1 MRVKRSRLWPWFE
14 GSYAR
19 YSRFTLRH
27 PLSCLGLLLLVCVPA
42 FVLDA
47 RFFGS
52 IRTGLQDLL
61 PADAPSV
68 RSMDAI
74 HARLGGESHLTVIA
88 QSDDAVRNRAFI
100 KELAGSLDALKL
112 PVIRLIQWNVDEE
125 RHWIADHAAL
135 LMPRADFDHL
145 SERLDSEVH
154 AQKLRRN
161 PLALDLGDSPEA
173 AGGPSNS
180 AQWQDLED
188 QLDKSGKSQDRFPNG
203 TIETPDGHTV
213 VMLIWLRGS
222 ELELGPAETLEKA
235 VAAQVGKLLP
245 RYPGLKTAYNG
256 EVPNLIEEHYAILQD
271 LSLSSLLVFVLVG
284 ALIVFYFRSL
294 RAVLAVVFAL
304 VPGLACTFA
313 VGRLTSGSLNSN
325 SVFLGSIIAGNGI
338 NYPLILLAYFQ
349 ISPRALPR
357 GAAYLRAAR
366 QALPGTLGA
375 AATASAAYAGL
386 ASAHFRGFS
395 EFGWLG
401 GFGMLTTWACCFLT
415 MPIAIGLFQ
424 PPRHD
429 AARDRESFFASL
441 LYSRPARLRTTAV
454 VFVGISLVVAAFGIR
469 RAMASGLYET
479 NLNALRN
486 RESLAHGGASW
497 DRKMSEIFGVW
508 LNPVV
513 ALVDDPAKREA
524 AATALRG
531 VLLAPDHGLPPAE
544 RVETIE
550 SVVPAPAEQS
560 RRLEI
565 LKRAKRILGS
575 AEDVPPRVRELIERR
590 LSDRSLQPIAA
601 ADVPAVLTQGFREVD
616 GRFDR
621 VTLIYPS
628 IKINYN
634 DADNVLRFADALHR
648 ARLPPGTVV
657 GGSFLFMAEII
668 RLVEDE
674 APRVVL
680 IVCLLVVLVLVPIFL
695 KQPRRVLL
703 CIVTVAAVAFTAQ
716 AIMLALGVRVNMF
729 NFAAVPITIGVGS
742 DYVVNLFGAMDA
754 FACDARRA
762 AAKMGGAI
770 LLASLTTVVGYLSLV
785 IAQSGALRTFGWAAV
800 LGEIMAV
807 CTVLL
812 VLPALSKPLGAPV
825 RREAGQTA

>member
-1 MRVKRSRLWPWFE
+1 MSTKRPHRWPRFE
-14 GSYAR
+14 LLYSR
-19 YSRFTLRH
+19 YSRFALRH
-27 PLSCLGLLLLVCVPA
+27 SLSCLGLLLLVCVPA
-42 FVLDA
+42 LVLDA

-74 HARLGGESHLTVIA
+74 HAHLGGESHLTVIA
-88 QSDDAVRNRAFI
+88 QSDDALQNQAFV
-100 KELAGSLDALKL
+100 KELAGSLEALHL
-112 PVIRLIQWNVDEE
+112 PVVRLIQWNVDEE
-125 RHWIADHAAL
+125 RHWIDDHAAL
-135 LMPRADFDHL
+135 VMPKADFDRL
-145 SERLDSEVH
+145 SERLDSEIH
-154 AQKLRRN
+154 AEKRRSN
-161 PLALDLGDSPEA
+161 PLAFDLGDSPKA
-173 AGGPSNS
+173 AGGSS
-180 AQWQDLED
+180 SGSGWQDLED
-188 QLDKSGKSQDRFPNG
+188 ELDRSSKAHDRFPKG
-203 TIETPDGHTV
+203 FFETPDGHTV

-222 ELELGPAETLEKA
+222 ELELGPAETLQKS
-235 VAAQVGKLLP
+235 VAAEVQKLLP
-245 RYPGLKTAYNG
+245 RYPGIKTAYNG

-304 VPGLACTFA
+304 LPGLACTFA
-313 VGRLTSGSLNSN
+313 MGRLTSGSLNSN

-357 GAAYLRAAR
+357 GSAYLRAAR

-375 AATASAAYAGL
+375 ASTASAAYAGL
-386 ASAHFRGFS
+386 AAAHFRGFS

-415 MPIAIGLFQ
+415 MPIAIGLFK
-424 PPRHD
+424 PPRRD
-429 AARDRESFFASL
+429 AARDREAVFANRF
-441 LYSRPARLRTTAV
+441 YSGRAGPRTAAA
-454 VFVGISLVVAAFGIR
+454 VFVVISLVLAAVGIR
-469 RAMASGLYET
+469 RALVSGLYET

-486 RESLAHGGASW
+486 RESLEHGGASW
-497 DRKMSEIFGVW
+497 DQKMSEIFGVW

-513 ALVDDPAKREA
+513 ALVADPAQREA
-524 AATALRG
+524 AASALRS
-531 VLLAPDHGLPPAE
+531 VLLVPDRGPAPAE

-550 SVVPAPAEQS
+550 SVLPAPAEQQ
-560 RRLEI
+560 RRIEI

-575 AEDVPPRVRELIERR
+575 AEDAPPQMRDLIERR
-590 LSDRSLQPIAA
+590 LSDRSLQPISA
-601 ADVPAVLTQGFREVD
+601 ADVPAALTQGFKEVD

-628 IKINYN
+628 LKINYN
-634 DADNVLRFADALHR
+634 DADNVLRFADALQR
-648 ARLPPGTVV
+648 AQLPPHTVV

-668 RLVEDE
+668 RLVQAE
-674 APRVVL
+674 APTVVL
-680 IVCLLVVLVLVPIFL
+680 VVCLLVVMVLVPIFL
-695 KQPRRVLL
+695 KQPRRVLI
-703 CIVTVAAVAFTAQ
+703 CIVTVAAVAFSAQ
-716 AIMLALGVRVNMF
+716 AIMLAVGVRVNMF

-754 FACDARRA
+754 FACDARQA
-762 AAKMGGAI
+762 AARMGGAI

-800 LGEIMAV
+800 LGEVMAV

-812 VLPALSKPLGAPV
+812 VLPALSKPLRAPI
-825 RREAGQTA
+825 RQDA